1 MVVEDPLKMVRNLK
15 GAPLSCLVV
24 LHLVNQPVTAK
35 FLCRHT
41 GYSDHSITNAL
52 ALLEDYQLAMG
63 DTHRS
68 NWRLTNGARQLP
80 LMPELLEHEISD
92 REKRDSKPAT
102 TATTAIEESEAAEG
116 AALNWN
122 REKRDS
128 DRENRD
134 PTVQALRA
142 AGIGEPT
149 ASRLAVMEHVNPEY
163 VYAHALKARTDK
175 ISTSLLIHRIR
186 CRCGDPMPDD
196 GDSEGH
202 RQRYVVGKYAE
213 YINH

>member
-1 MVVEDPLKMVRNLK
+1 MILDDPLKMVRTLK
-15 GAPLSCLVV
+15 GAPLSCLFV
-24 LHLVNQPVTAK
+24 LHLVNQPVTGK

-41 GYSDHSITNAL
+41 GYSDHSITDAL
-52 ALLEDYQLAMG
+52 ALLEDYRLATC

-80 LMPELLEHEISD
+80 LMPGLLEPEIPD
-92 REKRDSKPAT
+92 REKRDPKSAT
-102 TATTAIEESEAAEG
+102 TATTAIEESGAAEG
-116 AALNWN
+116 AALNRD
-122 REKRDS
+122 REKCDS

-142 AGIGEPT
+142 VGIGEPT
-149 ASRLAVMEHVNPEY
+149 ASRLAVMEHVTPEY
-163 VYAHALKARTDK
+163 VHAHAIKARTDK

-186 CRCGDPMPDD
+186 SADPIPTNHDPDCE
-196 GDSEGH
+196 SSRRH
-202 RQRYVVGKYAE
+202 YVTGKYAE